1 MKRRIALTAICT
13 VILLLICTTALAAKE
28 ERNVQDANG
37 NKIRVQI
44 EYKCGNADG
53 SPHSPRLEIT
63 KIETSETSINS
74 VKVQIYFKAVCS
86 ENSKHVVDR
95 STGSP
100 FSLDL
105 KRSLCTERMSDIY
118 GFGMSDSAGSEFV
131 HAFANAEGVAHQ
143 WENGKCKNCPAECD
157 HAGNATPPTCTESAP
172 CSLCG
177 KTLDALGHDVR
188 TINRVEPTC
197 TEPGHTAGSYCDR
210 CKEEIVPSTELPPSG
225 HKPVKK
231 RGIEPTCTESGL
243 TDGTYCEV
251 CKTVLTEQQPI
262 PPRPHDYSMR
272 IVEPTCTENGYTLY
286 TCATC
291 RDSYTTRETARL
303 GHRYGLW
310 HENGDA
316 THTAACVRKGCGH
329 SATVAC
335 TPLAYLLPEGEATI
349 VFCPVCGARENAEP
363 MTAVRKAQLISE
375 PLPKGEIIVWEA
387 QLSQDERL
395 VIVAFEFAG
404 KPIQPA
410 GRVEVLL
417 PFVPAEGETLTLLNP
432 DGTQAA
438 LDYTLRANTTRVTLD
453 YPAQDDA
460 AASLVRVLR
469 LVKNAQ

>member
-1 MKRRIALTAICT
+1 MKRRIALTAVCT

-28 ERNVQDANG
+28 KRTVQDANG
-37 NKIRVQI
+37 NTMRVEI
-44 EYKCGNADG
+44 EYNCGNADG

-63 KIETSETSINS
+63 KIETSETSINN
-74 VKVQIYFKAVCS
+74 VEVQIYFKAVCS
-86 ENSKHVVDR
+86 ENSKHVIDR
-95 STGSP
+95 STDSP
-100 FSLDL
+100 ILLDL
-105 KRSLCTERMSDIY
+105 KRSLCTERMTDLT
-118 GFGMSDSAGSEFV
+118 GWGMSDSAGSEFV
-131 HAFANAEGVAHQ
+131 KAFANAEGVAHQ
-143 WENGKCKNCPAECD
+143 WKNGKCKNCPAECD

-188 TINRVEPTC
+188 TIDRVEPTC
-197 TEPGHTAGSYCDR
+197 TEF
-210 CKEEIVPSTELPPSG
+210 
-225 HKPVKK
+225 
-231 RGIEPTCTESGL
+231 GL

-310 HENGDA
+310 HENGDS
-316 THTAACVRKGCGH
+316 THTATCVRKGCGR

-363 MTAVRKAQLISE
+363 MTAVRKAQLISGS
-375 PLPKGEIIVWEA
+375 LPKGEIIVWEA

-438 LDYTLRANTTRVTLD
+438 LDYTLKANATRVTLD

>member
-1 MKRRIALTAICT
+1 MKRRIALTAVCT
-13 VILLLICTTALAAKE
+13 VILLLICTTALAAADT
-28 ERNVQDANG
+28 RIVYDANG
-37 NKIRVQI
+37 NEINVRV
-44 EYKCGNADG
+44 EYNCRNMDG
-53 SPHSPRLEIT
+53 SFHSPRVEIT

-74 VKVQIYFKAVCS
+74 VNVKVYFMGICT
-86 ENSKHVVDR
+86 E
-95 STGSP
+95 SP
-100 FSLDL
+100 DHGYERTSWPLTLEL
-105 KRSLCTERMSDIY
+105 KRSLCSDEMLKFSYFNI
-118 GFGMSDSAGSEFV
+118 GDSA
-131 HAFANAEGVAHQ
+131 AFESVYVYAGAEGAAHQ

-157 HAGNATPPTCTESAP
+157 HAGNTTPPTCTESAP

-177 KTLDALGHDVR
+177 KTLDAVGHDVR
-188 TINRVEPTC
+188 TIDRV
-197 TEPGHTAGSYCDR
+197 
-210 CKEEIVPSTELPPSG
+210 
-225 HKPVKK
+225 
-231 RGIEPTCTESGL
+231 EPTCTESGL

-251 CKTVLTEQQPI
+251 CKTVLTEQKTI
-262 PPRPHDYSMR
+262 PPRSHDYSAR
-272 IVEPTCTENGYTLY
+272 IVKPTCTENGYTLY
-286 TCATC
+286 TCETC
-291 RDSYTTRETARL
+291 RDSYTSRETARL

-310 HENGDA
+310 HENGDS

-335 TPLAYLLPEGEATI
+335 TPVAYLLPEGEATI

-387 QLSQDERL
+387 LLSQDERL

-417 PFVPAEGETLTLLNP
+417 PFVPAEGETLTLLNS

-469 LVKNAQ
+469 LAKNAQ

>member
-1 MKRRIALTAICT
+1 MVWGLR
-13 VILLLICTTALAAKE
+13 
-28 ERNVQDANG
+28 
-37 NKIRVQI
+37 
-44 EYKCGNADG
+44 
-53 SPHSPRLEIT
+53 
-63 KIETSETSINS
+63 SINS

-105 KRSLCTERMSDIY
+105 DRSLCTERMTDIY

-188 TINRVEPTC
+188 TIDRV
-197 TEPGHTAGSYCDR
+197 
-210 CKEEIVPSTELPPSG
+210 
-225 HKPVKK
+225 
-231 RGIEPTCTESGL
+231 EPTCTESGL

-251 CKTVLTEQQPI
+251 CKTVLTDQQPI

-310 HENGDA
+310 HENGDS
-316 THTAACVRKGCGH
+316 THTATCVRKGCGR

-363 MTAVRKAQLISE
+363 MTAVRKAQLISGS
-375 PLPKGEIIVWEA
+375 LPKGEIIVWEA

-438 LDYTLRANTTRVTLD
+438 LDYTLKANTTRVTLD

-469 LVKNAQ
+469 LVKNAQYVKALRPTICESFEAGDLGLAFSVKLSYNKDAVYSRRVPCDVEM

>member
-1 MKRRIALTAICT
+1 MKRRIALTAVCT

-28 ERNVQDANG
+28 KRNVQDANG
-37 NKIRVQI
+37 NKIRVEI
-44 EYKCGNADG
+44 EYTCVNADG

-63 KIETSETSINS
+63 KIETSETSINN
-74 VKVQIYFKAVCS
+74 VEVQIYFKAVCS
-86 ENSKHVVDR
+86 ENSTHVVDR

-105 KRSLCTERMSDIY
+105 KRSLCTERMTDLY
-118 GFGMSDSAGSEFV
+118 GFGMSNSAGSEFV
-131 HAFANAEGVAHQ
+131 RAFANAEGVAHQ
-143 WENGKCKNCPAECD
+143 WENGKCKNCPAECY

-188 TINRVEPTC
+188 TIDRV
-197 TEPGHTAGSYCDR
+197 
-210 CKEEIVPSTELPPSG
+210 
-225 HKPVKK
+225 
-231 RGIEPTCTESGL
+231 EPTCTESGL

-251 CKTVLTEQQPI
+251 CKKVLTEQQPI

-310 HENGDA
+310 HENGDS
-316 THTAACVRKGCGH
+316 THTATCVRKGCGR

-363 MTAVRKAQLISE
+363 MTAVRKAQLISGS
-375 PLPKGEIIVWEA
+375 LPKGEIIVWEA

-438 LDYTLRANTTRVTLD
+438 LDYTLRANATRVTLD

>member
-28 ERNVQDANG
+28 ERTVQDANG

-86 ENSKHVVDR
+86 ENSGHVIDR
-95 STGSP
+95 STASP

-105 KRSLCTERMSDIY
+105 KRSLCTERMTDIY
-118 GFGMSDSAGSEFV
+118 GFGMSNSAGSEFV

-188 TINRVEPTC
+188 TIDRV
-197 TEPGHTAGSYCDR
+197 
-210 CKEEIVPSTELPPSG
+210 
-225 HKPVKK
+225 
-231 RGIEPTCTESGL
+231 EPTCTESGL

-291 RDSYTTRETARL
+291 RDSYTSRETARL

-310 HENGDA
+310 HENGDS
-316 THTAACVRKGCGH
+316 THTAACVRKGCGR

-417 PFVPAEGETLTLLNP
+417 PFAPAEGETLTLLNP

>member
-1 MKRRIALTAICT
+1 MKRRIALTAVCT

-28 ERNVQDANG
+28 KRTVQDANG
-37 NKIRVQI
+37 NKIRVEI
-44 EYKCGNADG
+44 EYTCGNADG

-74 VKVQIYFKAVCS
+74 VEVQIYFKAVCS
-86 ENSKHVVDR
+86 ENSTHVVDR

-105 KRSLCTERMSDIY
+105 KRSLCTERMTDLY
-118 GFGMSDSAGSEFV
+118 GFGMSNSAGSEFV
-131 HAFANAEGVAHQ
+131 RAFANAEGVAHQ
-143 WENGKCKNCPAECD
+143 WENGKCKNCPAECY

-188 TINRVEPTC
+188 TIDRV
-197 TEPGHTAGSYCDR
+197 
-210 CKEEIVPSTELPPSG
+210 
-225 HKPVKK
+225 
-231 RGIEPTCTESGL
+231 EPTCTESGL

-286 TCATC
+286 TCVTC

-310 HENGDA
+310 HENGDS
-316 THTAACVRKGCGH
+316 THTATCVRKGCGR

-363 MTAVRKAQLISE
+363 MTAVRKAQLISGS
-375 PLPKGEIIVWEA
+375 LPKGEIIVWEA

>member
-1 MKRRIALTAICT
+1 MKRRIALTAVCT

-28 ERNVQDANG
+28 ERTVQDANG

-74 VKVQIYFKAVCS
+74 VEVQIYFKAVCS

-143 WENGKCKNCPAECD
+143 WKNGKCKNCPAECD

-188 TINRVEPTC
+188 TIDRV
-197 TEPGHTAGSYCDR
+197 
-210 CKEEIVPSTELPPSG
+210 
-225 HKPVKK
+225 
-231 RGIEPTCTESGL
+231 EPTCTESGL

-310 HENGDA
+310 HENGDS
-316 THTAACVRKGCGH
+316 THTATCVRKGCGR

-363 MTAVRKAQLISE
+363 MTAVRKAQLISGS
-375 PLPKGEIIVWEA
+375 LPKGEIIVWEA

-417 PFVPAEGETLTLLNP
+417 PFAPAEGETLTLLNP

-438 LDYTLRANTTRVTLD
+438 LDYTLKANATRVTLD

>member
-1 MKRRIALTAICT
+1 MKRRIALTAVCT

-28 ERNVQDANG
+28 ERTVQDANG

-63 KIETSETSINS
+63 KIETSEASINS
-74 VKVQIYFKAVCS
+74 VEVQIYFKAVCS

-143 WENGKCKNCPAECD
+143 WKNGKCKNCSAECD
-157 HAGNATPPTCTESAP
+157 HEGNTTPLKCTESVP

-177 KTLDALGHDVR
+177 KMLDAVGHDVR
-188 TINRVEPTC
+188 TINRV
-197 TEPGHTAGSYCDR
+197 
-210 CKEEIVPSTELPPSG
+210 
-225 HKPVKK
+225 
-231 RGIEPTCTESGL
+231 EPTCTESGL

-310 HENGDA
+310 HENGDS
-316 THTAACVRKGCGH
+316 THTATCVRKGCGR

-387 QLSQDERL
+387 LLSQDERL

-438 LDYTLRANTTRVTLD
+438 LDYTLKANTTRVTLD

>member
-1 MKRRIALTAICT
+1 MKRRIALTAVCT

-28 ERNVQDANG
+28 KRNVQDANG
-37 NKIRVQI
+37 NKIHVEI

-86 ENSKHVVDR
+86 ENSNHGIDR

-105 KRSLCTERMSDIY
+105 DRSLCTERMTDIY
-118 GFGMSDSAGSEFV
+118 GFGMSTSAGSEFV

-188 TINRVEPTC
+188 TIDRV
-197 TEPGHTAGSYCDR
+197 
-210 CKEEIVPSTELPPSG
+210 
-225 HKPVKK
+225 
-231 RGIEPTCTESGL
+231 EPTCTESGL

-310 HENGDA
+310 HENGDS
-316 THTAACVRKGCGH
+316 THTATCVRKGCGR

-363 MTAVRKAQLISE
+363 MTAVRKAQLISGS
-375 PLPKGEIIVWEA
+375 LPKGEIIVWEA

-417 PFVPAEGETLTLLNP
+417 PFAPAEGETLTLLNP

>member
-1 MKRRIALTAICT
+1 MKRRIALTAVCT

-28 ERNVQDANG
+28 ERTVQDANG

-86 ENSKHVVDR
+86 ENSGHVIDR

-105 KRSLCTERMSDIY
+105 KRSLCTERMTDIY
-118 GFGMSDSAGSEFV
+118 GFGMSNSAGSEFV

-188 TINRVEPTC
+188 TIDRV
-197 TEPGHTAGSYCDR
+197 
-210 CKEEIVPSTELPPSG
+210 
-225 HKPVKK
+225 
-231 RGIEPTCTESGL
+231 EPTCTESGL

-262 PPRPHDYSMR
+262 PPRPHDYRMR
-272 IVEPTCTENGYTLY
+272 IVEPTCTEDGYTLY

-291 RDSYTTRETARL
+291 RDSYTSRETARL

-310 HENGDA
+310 HENGDS
-316 THTAACVRKGCGH
+316 THTAACVRKGCGR

-363 MTAVRKAQLISE
+363 MTMVRKAQLISGS
-375 PLPKGEIIVWEA
+375 LPKGEIIVWEA
-387 QLSQDERL
+387 LLSQDERL

-417 PFVPAEGETLTLLNP
+417 PFAPAEGETLTLLNP

-438 LDYTLRANTTRVTLD
+438 LDYTLKANATRVTLD

>member
-1 MKRRIALTAICT
+1 MKRRIALTAVCT
-13 VILLLICTTALAAKE
+13 VILLLICTTALAAME
-28 ERNVQDANG
+28 TRTVRDANG
-37 NKIRVQI
+37 NEVNVRI
-44 EYKCGNADG
+44 EYGCRNMDG
-53 SPHSPRLEIT
+53 SFHSPRLEVT
-63 KIETSETSINS
+63 RIETIETSINS
-74 VKVQIYFKAVCS
+74 VKVKIYFKALCS
-86 ENSKHVVDR
+86 ESSDHGMDR
-95 STGSP
+95 TGFP
-100 FSLDL
+100 LTLDL
-105 KRSLCTERMSDIY
+105 DRSLCTAEMSDY
-118 GFGMSDSAGSEFV
+118 TYFNAGASAAYESYFFSAWAKG
-131 HAFANAEGVAHQ
+131 AAHQ

-188 TINRVEPTC
+188 TIDRVEPTC
-197 TEPGHTAGSYCDR
+197 TEF
-210 CKEEIVPSTELPPSG
+210 
-225 HKPVKK
+225 
-231 RGIEPTCTESGL
+231 GL

-310 HENGDA
+310 HENGDS
-316 THTAACVRKGCGH
+316 THTATCVRKGCGR

-363 MTAVRKAQLISE
+363 MTAVRKAQLISGS
-375 PLPKGEIIVWEA
+375 LPKGEIIVWEA

-438 LDYTLRANTTRVTLD
+438 LDYTLKANATRVTLD

>member
-1 MKRRIALTAICT
+1 MKRRIALTAVCT

-28 ERNVQDANG
+28 ERTVQDANG

-63 KIETSETSINS
+63 KIETKETSINS

-86 ENSKHVVDR
+86 ENSKHVIDR

-105 KRSLCTERMSDIY
+105 KRSLCTERMTDIY

-188 TINRVEPTC
+188 TIDRV
-197 TEPGHTAGSYCDR
+197 
-210 CKEEIVPSTELPPSG
+210 
-225 HKPVKK
+225 
-231 RGIEPTCTESGL
+231 EPTCTESGL

-310 HENGDA
+310 HENGDS
-316 THTAACVRKGCGH
+316 THTATCVRKGCGR

-335 TPLAYLLPEGEATI
+335 TPLTYLLPEGEATI

-363 MTAVRKAQLISE
+363 MTAVRKAQLISGS
-375 PLPKGEIIVWEA
+375 LPKGEIIVWEA

-438 LDYTLRANTTRVTLD
+438 LDYTLKANATRVTLD

>member
-1 MKRRIALTAICT
+1 MKRRIALTAVCT
-13 VILLLICTTALAAKE
+13 VILLLICTTALAAREK
-28 ERNVQDANG
+28 RTVQDANG
-37 NKIRVQI
+37 NKIHVEI

-86 ENSKHVVDR
+86 ENSNHGIDR

-105 KRSLCTERMSDIY
+105 DRSLCTERMTDIY
-118 GFGMSDSAGSEFV
+118 GFGMSTSAGSEFV
-131 HAFANAEGVAHQ
+131 KAFANAEGVAHQ

-188 TINRVEPTC
+188 TIDRV
-197 TEPGHTAGSYCDR
+197 
-210 CKEEIVPSTELPPSG
+210 
-225 HKPVKK
+225 
-231 RGIEPTCTESGL
+231 EPTCTESGL

-286 TCATC
+286 TCETC
-291 RDSYTTRETARL
+291 RDSYTSRETARL

-310 HENGDA
+310 HENGDS

-335 TPLAYLLPEGEATI
+335 TPVAYLLPEGEATI

-387 QLSQDERL
+387 LLSQDERL

-417 PFVPAEGETLTLLNP
+417 PFVPAEGETLTLLNS

-469 LVKNAQ
+469 LAKNAQ

>member
-1 MKRRIALTAICT
+1 MKRRIALTAVCT

-28 ERNVQDANG
+28 KRNVQDANG
-37 NKIRVQI
+37 NQIRVEI
-44 EYKCGNADG
+44 EYTCGNADG

-74 VKVQIYFKAVCS
+74 VEVQIYFKAVCS
-86 ENSKHVVDR
+86 ENSNHVVDR

-105 KRSLCTERMSDIY
+105 KRSLCTERMTDLY
-118 GFGMSDSAGSEFV
+118 GFGMSNSAGSEFV
-131 HAFANAEGVAHQ
+131 RAFANAEGVAHQ

-188 TINRVEPTC
+188 TIDRV
-197 TEPGHTAGSYCDR
+197 
-210 CKEEIVPSTELPPSG
+210 
-225 HKPVKK
+225 
-231 RGIEPTCTESGL
+231 EPTCTESGL

-272 IVEPTCTENGYTLY
+272 IVEPTCTEDGYTLY
-286 TCATC
+286 TCVTC
-291 RDSYTTRETARL
+291 RDSYKSRETARL

-310 HENGDA
+310 HENGDS

-335 TPLAYLLPEGEATI
+335 TPVAYLLPEGEATI

-363 MTAVRKAQLISE
+363 MTMVRKAQLISGS
-375 PLPKGEIIVWEA
+375 LPKGEIIVWEA

-404 KPIQPA
+404 KPIQPE
-410 GRVEVLL
+410 GDVEVLL

-432 DGTQAA
+432 DGTLAA

>member
-157 HAGNATPPTCTESAP
+157 HAGNTTPPTCTESAP

-188 TINRVEPTC
+188 TIDRV
-197 TEPGHTAGSYCDR
+197 
-210 CKEEIVPSTELPPSG
+210 
-225 HKPVKK
+225 
-231 RGIEPTCTESGL
+231 EPTCTESGL

-291 RDSYTTRETARL
+291 RDSYTSRETARL

-310 HENGDA
+310 HENGDS

>member
-1 MKRRIALTAICT
+1 MKRRIALTAVCT

-28 ERNVQDANG
+28 ERTVQDANG

-105 KRSLCTERMSDIY
+105 DRSLCTERMTDIY

-188 TINRVEPTC
+188 TIDRV
-197 TEPGHTAGSYCDR
+197 
-210 CKEEIVPSTELPPSG
+210 
-225 HKPVKK
+225 
-231 RGIEPTCTESGL
+231 EPTCTESGL

-310 HENGDA
+310 HENGDS
-316 THTAACVRKGCGH
+316 THTATCVRKGCGR

-363 MTAVRKAQLISE
+363 MTAVRKAQLISGS
-375 PLPKGEIIVWEA
+375 LPKGEIIVWEA

-438 LDYTLRANTTRVTLD
+438 LDYTLKANTTRVTLD

>member
-1 MKRRIALTAICT
+1 MKRRIALTAVCT

-28 ERNVQDANG
+28 ERTVQDANG

-63 KIETSETSINS
+63 KIETKETSINS

-86 ENSKHVVDR
+86 ENSKHVIDR

-105 KRSLCTERMSDIY
+105 KRSLCTERMTDIY

-188 TINRVEPTC
+188 TIDRV
-197 TEPGHTAGSYCDR
+197 
-210 CKEEIVPSTELPPSG
+210 
-225 HKPVKK
+225 
-231 RGIEPTCTESGL
+231 EPTCTESGL

-251 CKTVLTEQQPI
+251 CKTVLTEQQTI
-262 PPRPHDYSMR
+262 PPRPHDYSVR
-272 IVEPTCTENGYTLY
+272 IVKPTCTENGYTLY

-291 RDSYTTRETARL
+291 RDSYTSRETARL

-310 HENGDA
+310 HENGDS
-316 THTAACVRKGCGH
+316 THTATCVRKGCGH

>member
-1 MKRRIALTAICT
+1 MRECGRKPSFPET
-13 VILLLICTTALAAKE
+13 
-28 ERNVQDANG
+28 G
-37 NKIRVQI
+37 N
-44 EYKCGNADG
+44 YKD
-53 SPHSPRLEIT
+53 RTI
-63 KIETSETSINS
+63 ETSINS
-74 VKVQIYFKAVCS
+74 VEVQIYFKAVCS
-86 ENSKHVVDR
+86 ENSNHVVDR

-105 KRSLCTERMSDIY
+105 DRSLCTETMTDIY
-118 GFGMSDSAGSEFV
+118 GFGISTSAGYESV
-131 HAFANAEGVAHQ
+131 NAFANAEGAAHQ
-143 WENGKCKNCPAECD
+143 WKNGKCKNCPAECD
-157 HAGNATPPTCTESAP
+157 HAGNTTPLKCTESVP

-177 KTLDALGHDVR
+177 KLLDAVGHDVR
-188 TINRVEPTC
+188 TIDRVEPTC

-210 CKEEIVPSTELPPSG
+210 CKKEITPSTELPPSG

-231 RGIEPTCTESGL
+231 RGLEPTCTESGL

-262 PPRPHDYSMR
+262 PPRPHDYSVR
-272 IVEPTCTENGYTLY
+272 IVKPTCTENGYTLY

-291 RDSYTTRETARL
+291 QDSYTTRETARL

-310 HENGDA
+310 HENGDS

-363 MTAVRKAQLISE
+363 MTMVRKAQLISGS
-375 PLPKGEIIVWEA
+375 LPKGEIIVWEA
-387 QLSQDERL
+387 LLSQDERL

-404 KPIQPA
+404 KPVQPE
-410 GRVEVLL
+410 GGVEALL
-417 PFVPAEGETLTLLNP
+417 PFAPAEGEMLTLLNP
-432 DGTQAA
+432 DGTLAA
-438 LDYTLRANTTRVTLD
+438 LDYTLKANATRVTLD

-460 AASLVRVLR
+460 AESLVRVLR

>member
-1 MKRRIALTAICT
+1 MKRRIALTAVCT

-28 ERNVQDANG
+28 ERTVQDANG

-118 GFGMSDSAGSEFV
+118 GFGMSDSVGSEFV

-143 WENGKCKNCPAECD
+143 WKNGKCKNCPAECD
-157 HAGNATPPTCTESAP
+157 HAGNATPLKCTESVS

-177 KTLDALGHDVR
+177 KLLDAVGHDLR
-188 TINRVEPTC
+188 TIDRVEPTC

-210 CKEEIVPSTELPPSG
+210 CKKEITPSTELPPSG

-251 CKTVLTEQQPI
+251 CKTVLTEQKTI
-262 PPRPHDYSMR
+262 PPRSHDYSAR
-272 IVEPTCTENGYTLY
+272 IVKPTCTEDGYTLY
-286 TCATC
+286 TCVTC
-291 RDSYTTRETARL
+291 RDSYKSRETARL
-303 GHRYGLW
+303 GHRYGIW
-310 HENGDA
+310 HENGDS

-335 TPLAYLLPEGEATI
+335 TPVVYLLPEGEATI

-363 MTAVRKAQLISE
+363 MTMVRKAQLISGS
-375 PLPKGEIIVWEA
+375 LPKGEIIVWEA

-417 PFVPAEGETLTLLNP
+417 PFAPAEGETLTLLNP

-438 LDYTLRANTTRVTLD
+438 LNYTLKANTTRVTLD

>member
-1 MKRRIALTAICT
+1 MKRRIALTAVCT
-13 VILLLICTTALAAKE
+13 VILLLICTTALAAREK
-28 ERNVQDANG
+28 RTVQDANG
-37 NKIRVQI
+37 NKIHVEI

-53 SPHSPRLEIT
+53 SPHSLRLEIT

-86 ENSKHVVDR
+86 ENSNHGIDR

-105 KRSLCTERMSDIY
+105 DRSLCTERMTDIY
-118 GFGMSDSAGSEFV
+118 GFGMSTSAGSEFV

-188 TINRVEPTC
+188 TIDRV
-197 TEPGHTAGSYCDR
+197 
-210 CKEEIVPSTELPPSG
+210 
-225 HKPVKK
+225 
-231 RGIEPTCTESGL
+231 EPTCTESGL

-291 RDSYTTRETARL
+291 RDSYTSRETARL

-310 HENGDA
+310 HENGDS
-316 THTAACVRKGCGH
+316 THTATCVRKGCGR

-363 MTAVRKAQLISE
+363 MTAVRKAQLISGS
-375 PLPKGEIIVWEA
+375 LPKGEIIVWEA

-438 LDYTLRANTTRVTLD
+438 LDYTLKANTTRVTLD

>member
-13 VILLLICTTALAAKE
+13 VILLLICTTALAAIEK
-28 ERNVQDANG
+28 RTVQDANG

-143 WENGKCKNCPAECD
+143 WKNGKCKNCPAECD

-188 TINRVEPTC
+188 TIDRV
-197 TEPGHTAGSYCDR
+197 
-210 CKEEIVPSTELPPSG
+210 
-225 HKPVKK
+225 
-231 RGIEPTCTESGL
+231 EPTCTESGL

-310 HENGDA
+310 HENGDS
-316 THTAACVRKGCGH
+316 THTATCVRKGCGR

-335 TPLAYLLPEGEATI
+335 TPLTYLLPEGEATI

-363 MTAVRKAQLISE
+363 MTAVRKAQLISGS
-375 PLPKGEIIVWEA
+375 LPKGEIIVWEA

>member
-188 TINRVEPTC
+188 TIDRV
-197 TEPGHTAGSYCDR
+197 
-210 CKEEIVPSTELPPSG
+210 
-225 HKPVKK
+225 
-231 RGIEPTCTESGL
+231 EPTCTESGL

-291 RDSYTTRETARL
+291 RDSYTSRETARL

-310 HENGDA
+310 HENGDS

>member
-1 MKRRIALTAICT
+1 MKRRIALTAVCT

-28 ERNVQDANG
+28 KRTVQDANG
-37 NKIRVQI
+37 NTMRVEI
-44 EYKCGNADG
+44 EYNCGNADG

-63 KIETSETSINS
+63 KIETSETSINN
-74 VKVQIYFKAVCS
+74 VEVQIYFKAVCS
-86 ENSKHVVDR
+86 ENSKHVIDR
-95 STGSP
+95 STDSP
-100 FSLDL
+100 ILLDL
-105 KRSLCTERMSDIY
+105 KRSLCTERMTDLT
-118 GFGMSDSAGSEFV
+118 GWGMSDSAGSEFV
-131 HAFANAEGVAHQ
+131 KAFANAEGVAHQ
-143 WENGKCKNCPAECD
+143 WKNGKCKNCPAECD

-188 TINRVEPTC
+188 TIDRVEPTC
-197 TEPGHTAGSYCDR
+197 TEF
-210 CKEEIVPSTELPPSG
+210 
-225 HKPVKK
+225 
-231 RGIEPTCTESGL
+231 GL

-310 HENGDA
+310 HENGDS
-316 THTAACVRKGCGH
+316 THTATCVRKGCGR

-335 TPLAYLLPEGEATI
+335 TPLTYLLPEGEATI

-363 MTAVRKAQLISE
+363 MTAVRKAQLISGS
-375 PLPKGEIIVWEA
+375 LPKGEIIVWEA

-438 LDYTLRANTTRVTLD
+438 LDYTLKANATRVTLD

>member
-1 MKRRIALTAICT
+1 MKRRIALTAVCT

-28 ERNVQDANG
+28 KRNVQDANG
-37 NKIRVQI
+37 NQIRVEI
-44 EYKCGNADG
+44 EYTCGNADG

-74 VKVQIYFKAVCS
+74 VEVQIYFKAVCS
-86 ENSKHVVDR
+86 ENSNHVVDR

-105 KRSLCTERMSDIY
+105 KRSLCTERMTDLY
-118 GFGMSDSAGSEFV
+118 GFGMSNSAGSEFV
-131 HAFANAEGVAHQ
+131 RAFANAEGVAHQ
-143 WENGKCKNCPAECD
+143 WENGKCKNCPTECY

-188 TINRVEPTC
+188 TIDRV
-197 TEPGHTAGSYCDR
+197 
-210 CKEEIVPSTELPPSG
+210 
-225 HKPVKK
+225 
-231 RGIEPTCTESGL
+231 EPTCTESGL

-310 HENGDA
+310 HENGDS
-316 THTAACVRKGCGH
+316 THTATCVRKGCGR

-363 MTAVRKAQLISE
+363 MTAVRKAQLISGS
-375 PLPKGEIIVWEA
+375 LPKGEIIVWEA
-387 QLSQDERL
+387 LLSQDERL

>member
-1 MKRRIALTAICT
+1 MKRRIALTAVCT

-28 ERNVQDANG
+28 ERTVQDANG

-105 KRSLCTERMSDIY
+105 DRSLCTERMTDIY

-143 WENGKCKNCPAECD
+143 WKNGKCKNCPAECD

-188 TINRVEPTC
+188 TIDRV
-197 TEPGHTAGSYCDR
+197 
-210 CKEEIVPSTELPPSG
+210 
-225 HKPVKK
+225 
-231 RGIEPTCTESGL
+231 EPTCTESGL

-286 TCATC
+286 TCETC
-291 RDSYTTRETARL
+291 RDSYTSRETARL

-310 HENGDA
+310 HENGDS

-335 TPLAYLLPEGEATI
+335 TPVAYLLPEGEATI

-387 QLSQDERL
+387 LLSQDERL

-417 PFVPAEGETLTLLNP
+417 PFVPAEGETLTLLNS

-469 LVKNAQ
+469 LAKNAQ